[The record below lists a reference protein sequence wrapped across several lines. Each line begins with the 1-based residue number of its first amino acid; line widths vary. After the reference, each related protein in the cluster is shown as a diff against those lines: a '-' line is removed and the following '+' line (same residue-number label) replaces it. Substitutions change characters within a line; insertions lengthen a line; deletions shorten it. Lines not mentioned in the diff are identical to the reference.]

1 MNSLLIVTT
10 IPATIRAFLL
20 PFADRF
26 RERGWRVDAMA
37 CGISDNAE
45 CLQAFDRV
53 WDVEWSRNPLDVKNF
68 LVAPRV
74 IREVVKT
81 EQYDI
86 IHVHTPVAAFV
97 ARYALKD
104 LKKQRKFQVIYTA
117 HGFHFHPLG
126 KPLKNAVFLNLEQL
140 AGPWTDYLV
149 TINREDESAAK
160 RYKILSPERV
170 RYMPGIG
177 VDLARYSPDAV
188 SEADVEQVRH
198 EMGLNG
204 ENQLFLSAI
213 EFIPRKHPQDVLKAF
228 AKLAR
233 PDVHLAF
240 AGDGPRL
247 AQMQQLASD
256 LGIKNQVHFL
266 GNRRD
271 VPTLMRA
278 SVATLLASEQEGL
291 PRSVMESLSLEIPA
305 IGTDIRGTRD
315 LLEGGCG
322 LLVKLGD
329 IDGLAQAMAWVLDR
343 PVAAREMA
351 QRGRK
356 SILAYELQNILK
368 QYEAL
373 YAEINNQQSTINN

>member
-1 MNSLLIVTT
+1 MNSLLIITT
-10 IPATIRAFLL
+10 IPATIHAFLL
-20 PFADRF
+20 PFAERF
-26 RERGWRVDAMA
+26 RELGWRVDAMA

-53 WDVEWSRNPLDVKNF
+53 WEVEWSRNPLDTRNF

-104 LKKQRKFQVIYTA
+104 LKNKQKFQVIYTA

-126 KPLKNAVFLNLEQL
+126 KPFKNAVFMNLEKL

-160 RYKILSPERV
+160 RYKILPPERV

-177 VDLARYSPDAV
+177 VDIDRYSPSAV
-188 SEADVEQVRH
+188 SEADVKQVRQ
-198 EMGLNG
+198 EMSLK
-204 ENQLFLSAI
+204 EETQLFLSAI

-233 PDVHLAF
+233 PDVDLAF
-240 AGDGPRL
+240 AGDGPML
-247 AQMQQLASD
+247 AEIQQLASD
-256 LGIKNQVHFL
+256 LGVKNQVHFL

-291 PRSVMESLSLEIPA
+291 PRSIMESLSLEIPA

-351 QRGRK
+351 QRGRE

-368 QYEAL
+368 QHEAL
-373 YAEINNQQSTINN
+373 YAEINNQQLTINN

>member
-1 MNSLLIVTT
+1 MKRLLQITT
-10 IPATIRAFLL
+10 ISATLRAFLL
-20 PFADRF
+20 PFAHHF
-26 RERGWRVDAMA
+26 RARGWQVDAMA
-37 CGISDNAE
+37 HGVSTSPE
-45 CLQAFDRV
+45 CLEAFDRV
-53 WDVEWSRNPLDVKNF
+53 WEIEWSRNPLDPRNF
-68 LVAPRV
+68 IVAPQIIKQV
-74 IREVVKT
+74 MAEGK
-81 EQYDI
+81 YDI
-86 IHVHTPVAAFV
+86 VHVHTPVAAFV

-126 KPLKNAVFLNLEQL
+126 KPLKNAVFLNLEKL
-140 AGPWTDYLV
+140 AGLWTDYLV

-160 RYKILSPERV
+160 RYEILPPERV

-177 VDLARYSPDAV
+177 VDLDRYSPDAV

-198 EMGLNG
+198 EMRLNG

-240 AGDGPRL
+240 AGDGPML
-247 AQMQQLASD
+247 AQLHQLASD
-256 LGIKNQVHFL
+256 LDVKNQVHFL

-278 SVATLLASEQEGL
+278 SVATLLTSEQEGL

-305 IGTDIRGTRD
+305 IATKIRGTQE
-315 LLEGGCG
+315 LLESGCG
-322 LLVKLGD
+322 FLFDVGD
-329 IDGLAQAMAWVLDR
+329 IDGFAKAMAWMLDR
-343 PVAAREMA
+343 PEEVREMGK
-351 QRGRK
+351 RGRERM
-356 SILAYELQNILK
+356 AACDLQQIIKLH
-368 QYEAL
+368 EEL
-373 YAEINNQQSTINN
+373 YAEAVQI